1 MRHLI
6 DINAAQDAASR
17 LAGIIENLAA
27 GCDPEF
33 DAVNDDLDREFAE
46 LRCQLGN
53 A

>member
-1 MRHLI
+1 MQHIHDSQTVTSRLVRLI
-6 DINAAQDAASR
+6 DELS
-17 LAGIIENLAA
+17 A

-33 DAVNDDLDREFAE
+33 DSEYEELDREFAE